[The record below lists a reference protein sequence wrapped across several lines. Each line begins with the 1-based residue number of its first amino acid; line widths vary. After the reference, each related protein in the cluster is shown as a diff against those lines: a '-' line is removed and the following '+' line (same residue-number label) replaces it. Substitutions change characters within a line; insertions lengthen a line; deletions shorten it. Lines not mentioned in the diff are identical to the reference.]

1 MPCEV
6 RATILLE
13 VDGVALPDF
22 PIIRR
27 YIVNELAN
35 LGDLVAAPDSNTS
48 TFHAIP
54 AAVMATLG
62 IFFVAPDQ
70 AINLKINQNTPLP
83 INANG
88 LVLIMGAALAQGTPN
103 TNVQVNNPSS
113 SISAN
118 LPIIV
123 AGS

>member
-1 MPCEV
+1 MPEV
-6 RATILLE
+6 RATILIE
-13 VDGVALPDF
+13 IDGVSLPDF
-22 PIIRR
+22 PVVRR

-35 LGDLVAAPDSNTS
+35 IGDLVATPDSNTS

-83 INANG
+83 LNANG

-113 SISAN
+113 SVSAN

>member
-1 MPCEV
+1 LIEKNGVSLDGMPIV
-6 RATILLE
+6 RRL
-13 VDGVALPDF
+13 
-22 PIIRR
+22 
-27 YIVNELAN
+27 IVNEDAN
-35 LGDLVAAPDSNTS
+35 STLVAAPDSNTS

-70 AINLKINQNTPLP
+70 AINLKINMNTPLP
-83 INANG
+83 LNANG

-103 TNVQVNNPSS
+103 TNVEYNNPSS
-113 SISAN
+113 VISAN

>member
-1 MPCEV
+1 MSDEYRVTVLIEKNGVSLDGMPIV
-6 RATILLE
+6 RRL
-13 VDGVALPDF
+13 
-22 PIIRR
+22 
-27 YIVNELAN
+27 IVNEDAN
-35 LGDLVAAPDSNTS
+35 STLVAAPDSNTS

-70 AINLKINQNTPLP
+70 AINLKINMNTPLP
-83 INANG
+83 LNANG

-103 TNVQVNNPSS
+103 TNVEYNNPSS
-113 SISAN
+113 LINAN

>member
-1 MPCEV
+1 MRSRGSHSSP
-6 RATILLE
+6 
-13 VDGVALPDF
+13 DGRDAAQANCPGHGIAVH
-22 PIIRR
+22 
-27 YIVNELAN
+27 ELAN

-70 AINLKINQNTPLP
+70 AINLKINMNTPLP
-83 INANG
+83 LNANG
-88 LVLIMGAALAQGTPN
+88 LVLIMGAALTQGTPN
-103 TNVQVNNPSS
+103 TNVEYNNPSS
-113 SISAN
+113 VISAY